1 MQHLKILF
9 SLFVINAFLAISTL
23 NGQVLS
29 PPVQDTSKITKVKI
43 NFSDFAEGY
52 NENGQDVRKL
62 LGNVELRQ
70 DSVFLSCDTAIVDIT
85 ANNVVAMGEVIIQQ
99 GDSLNVFSDSL
110 HYNGNKK
117 IAKLY
122 NDVVMENN
130 DQKLFTDFLT
140 YNLDK
145 KAATYTDGA
154 ILTDGETQ
162 LQSKIG
168 YYYLDANQAYFKED
182 VTIVDEDFELRA
194 DTLAFN
200 TSTKVVTFLGP
211 TRIDQGESKIY
222 CEAGFYDIAN
232 EKAEFR
238 QNAQYS
244 KGTQTAEAD
253 LMIYDGAKDEV
264 VLEGNAFFVDGD
276 TEAKADKITFNQ
288 ETNETTLSGNAFYE
302 DDEQSITAD
311 VIVYNE
317 ETKKIVTNGNAV
329 LINPPQYLEAENID
343 FDETTG
349 LGVATG
355 NVFWQ
360 DSAQQVIIRCDK
372 ADYIKE
378 DDYLKAYGERTLL
391 ISILDEDSLFLTSDT
406 LEYSRG
412 VNFEQDS
419 AKQFIAFKDV
429 RMLKSDF
436 QAVCDS
442 LVFTQTDSTFYF
454 YDDPIIWS
462 DTTQF
467 SADSIRMK
475 MSDGKLDSIFLVEKS
490 FIINSPDNYFYNQIK
505 GRDIVA
511 LFSDNE
517 VYEMDVYGNAESVY
531 YLQDDF
537 KAYVG
542 VNKTVCSDMV
552 VDFGDN
558 KVEKIKC
565 FPNPKANL
573 MPMGKADHEALKL
586 EGFNWRIGRR
596 PLLFSDLF

>member
-1 MQHLKILF
+1 MQHLK
-9 SLFVINAFLAISTL
+9 LFVSVIFMFTMLCISSV
-23 NGQVLS
+23 NGQIIS
-29 PPVQDTSKITKVKI
+29 APVQDTSKITKVKI

-52 NENGQDVRKL
+52 NEDGQDVRKL

-70 DSVFLSCDTAIVDIT
+70 DSVFLSCDTAIVDVT
-85 ANNVVAMGEVIIQQ
+85 ANNVVAMGEVVIQQ

-110 HYNGNKK
+110 HYNGDRK
-117 IAKLY
+117 IANLY
-122 NDVVMENN
+122 RGVVLENN
-130 DQKLFTDFLT
+130 GQRLFTDYLT

-162 LQSKIG
+162 LKSKIG
-168 YYYLDANQAYFKED
+168 YYYLDAEQAYFKED

-200 TSTKVVTFLGP
+200 TSTKVATFLGP

-222 CEAGFYDIAN
+222 CEAGYYDIAN
-232 EKAEFR
+232 DKAEFR

-253 LMIYDGAKDEV
+253 LMVYDGIKDEV
-264 VLEGNAFFVDGD
+264 VLEGNAFFVDED
-276 TEAKADKITFNQ
+276 TKAKADKITFNQ
-288 ETNETTLSGNAFYE
+288 QTNETTLSGNAFYE
-302 DDEQSITAD
+302 DDEQSIKAD

-317 ETKKIVTNGNAV
+317 KTKKIVTNGNAV

-343 FDETTG
+343 FDEETG
-349 LGVATG
+349 MGVATG

-360 DSAQQVIIRCDK
+360 DSAQQVIIRCDT
-372 ADYIKE
+372 ANYIKDE
-378 DDYLKAYGERTLL
+378 DYLKAYGERTLL
-391 ISILDEDSLFLTSDT
+391 ISILDEDSLFLTTDT

-412 VNFEQDS
+412 ENFELDS

-454 YDDPIIWS
+454 YDDPVIWS

-475 MSDGKLDSIFLVEKS
+475 MSEGKLDSIFLIEKS

-511 LFSDNE
+511 LFQDNE

-531 YLQDDF
+531 YLIDDND
-537 KAYVG
+537 AYIG

-552 VDFGDN
+552 VYFGDN

-573 MPMGKADHEALKL
+573 VPMRKADHEAIKL
-586 EGFNWRIGRR
+586 EGFNWIIDRR

>member
-1 MQHLKILF
+1 MQHIKSLVSFLIFYVTF
-9 SLFVINAFLAISTL
+9 SISLANAQII
-23 NGQVLS
+23 S
-29 PPVQDTSKITKVKI
+29 PPIQDTSKITKVKI
-43 NFSDFAEGY
+43 NFSDFAEGF

-62 LGNVELRQ
+62 LGNVVLRQ
-70 DSVFLSCDTAIVDIT
+70 DSVFLSCDTAIVDVT
-85 ANNVVAMGEVIIQQ
+85 ANNVTATGDVLIQQ

-110 HYNGNKK
+110 FYNGNKK
-117 IAKLY
+117 VANLY
-122 NDVVMENN
+122 KQVVLESNK
-130 DQKLFTDFLT
+130 QKLFTDFLT
-140 YNLDK
+140 YNLNT

-162 LQSKIG
+162 LKSKIG
-168 YYYLDANQAYFKED
+168 YYYLDTDQAYFKED

-200 TSTKVVTFLGP
+200 TKSKVATFLGP

-222 CEAGFYDIAN
+222 CEAGYYDITN

-238 QNAQYS
+238 QNAQYL
-244 KGTQTAEAD
+244 KGTQTAIAD
-253 LMIYDGAKDEV
+253 LMIYDGKKDEV
-264 VLEGNAFFVDGD
+264 VLEGDASFVDRD
-276 TEAKADKITFNQ
+276 TKAKADKIIFNQ
-288 ETNETTLSGNAFYE
+288 KTNETTLIGNAFYE
-302 DDEQSITAD
+302 DDEQSIKAD

-317 ETKKIVTNGNAV
+317 ETKKIVTNGNAI

-343 FDETTG
+343 FDEATG
-349 LGVATG
+349 VGIATG

-360 DSAQQVIIRCDK
+360 DSAQQIIIRCDK
-372 ADYIKE
+372 ADYIK
-378 DDYLKAYGERTLL
+378 DQDYLKAYGERTLM
-391 ISILDEDSLFLTSDT
+391 ISILDGDSLFLTTDT
-406 LEYSRG
+406 LEYSRDE
-412 VNFEQDS
+412 NFEIDS
-419 AKQFIAFKDV
+419 AKQFVAFNDV

-454 YDDPIIWS
+454 YDDPVIWS

-505 GRDIVA
+505 GRDIIA
-511 LFSDNE
+511 LFDNNE

-531 YLQDDF
+531 YLIDDNG
-537 KAYVG
+537 AYVA

-573 MPMGKADHEALKL
+573 VPMRQANHDEIKL
-586 EGFNWRIGRR
+586 EGFNWIIERR
-596 PLLFSDLF
+596 PLVLKDLF